1 MRQIKRLRR
10 THVAG
15 LLSSVVLSFAC
26 LAFGQ
31 PTETLEGQALYDA
44 LKQFE
49 LGTKAS
55 VSNLKFKRDRGEM
68 TLNGDLYFATP
79 VNGKVTG
86 AVFIGKGTFRA
97 EAPPVQFEKDN
108 MKRFLDA
115 EVIES
120 DFENAV
126 MRFNDDTYDIIG
138 QGSAPAEAPPSQALD
153 LAKDLEPRVLKETG
167 ANISSRLA
175 VGIANQEDAG
185 FFMAQF
191 DKGKLGRFTYIFD
204 PQCRILNYI
213 FRIDAGEKVAVF
225 RYDSYAY
232 SNDMWLAT
240 YSEKDFENQRVS
252 YSSDYDV
259 VEPKNYQMEIDVRKA
274 RRELRAGMRIDFVS
288 LSDNLRA
295 IPMVINDGIT
305 AYDNKRLD
313 DSMKLE
319 SATYNGR
326 DLPCIQ
332 EGWESGLTFLLP
344 EPMSKGEEFSV
355 EVTLAGD
362 FIDDQQQMRNSH
374 YPEGAASW
382 YPRHGFLRRSTFDLV
397 FRHNKGDLVASVG
410 KLVREDVWPD
420 DDGDRLTEYKV
431 EDPIPFASF
440 VAGILEKYD
449 PKDPKEIA
457 QMKYEGMKIDFYSLP
472 TSSDLTTIK
481 EEFVVT
487 ELRNALEYFSAR
499 FGPYPY
505 SDFRSTF
512 RPRSSRQAYAT
523 LVTLPGM
530 DSADRNSFLYIGS
543 ATSQQWWGN
552 VITLRSYRDQWL
564 RDGLVEYSGLLYVLA
579 RMKNIKEQK
588 EFLDVM
594 RYGLKNPPRTDT
606 GVGKGKIA
614 EIGPMI
620 LGRRLRTR
628 NSMNSDSMINDKGT
642 LVLRMLHYIF
652 SDPQSGDDSLFFE
665 MMKDFTNKFAFSY
678 ASTDDFV
685 RVANQYFP
693 RTTYAQTLGLKDL
706 NWFFQQWLYEAV
718 LPSYRME
725 YKIESGEGGN
735 ALVTGKIIQE
745 NAPKYWFMPLPVVFK
760 YPGNQAVKFF
770 VYANGPETAINLP
783 PLPGKPESVELDPD
797 WWILSEK
804 TETKKK

>member
-1 MRQIKRLRR
+1 MYQTNRFCR
-10 THVAG
+10 THRAV
-15 LLSSVVLSFAC
+15 LLSIVILSLSC

-31 PTETLEGQALYDA
+31 PAETLEGQALYDA

-49 LGTKAS
+49 LGTKAT
-55 VSNLKFKRDRGEM
+55 VSNLTFKRDRGEM
-68 TLNGDLYFATP
+68 NLTGDLYFAAP
-79 VNGKVTG
+79 VEGKVTG

-97 EAPPVQFEKDN
+97 EAPSVQFEKDN
-108 MKRFLDA
+108 VKRFLDA

-120 DFENAV
+120 DFETAV

-138 QGSAPAEAPPSQALD
+138 QGSTPVEEPPSQAMD
-153 LAKDLEPRVLKETG
+153 LAKDLEPRILKETA
-167 ANISSRLA
+167 ANISARLA
-175 VGIANQEDAG
+175 VSLANQEEAG

-191 DKGKLGRFTYIFD
+191 DKGKLGRFTFIFD

-213 FRIDAGEKVAVF
+213 FKIDAGEKVSVF
-225 RYDSYAY
+225 RYDSYSY
-232 SNDMWLAT
+232 GNDMWLAT
-240 YSEKDFENQRVS
+240 YSEQDFENKRVS

-259 VEPKNYQMEIDVRKA
+259 VEPKHYQMEIDVRRA
-274 RRELRAGMRIDFVS
+274 RRELREKVRIDFVS
-288 LSDNLRA
+288 LIDNLRA

-313 DSMKLE
+313 DSMKVE
-319 SATYNGR
+319 SASYNGQ
-326 DLPCIQ
+326 DILCIL
-332 EGWESGLTFLLP
+332 EGWESGLTFMLP
-344 EPMSKGEEFSV
+344 KPMSKGEEFSV

-362 FIDDQQQMRNSH
+362 FIDNQEQMRNSH
-374 YPEGAASW
+374 FPQGNSSW

-420 DDGDRLTEYKV
+420 DEGDRLTEYKM

-440 VAGILEKYD
+440 VAGLLERY
-449 PKDPKEIA
+449 PKDPKDQI
-457 QMKYEGMKIDFYSLP
+457 KYEGMNIDFYSLP
-472 TSSDLTTIK
+472 KSSNLTTIK

-487 ELRNALEYFSAR
+487 ELKNSLEYFSAR

-505 SDFRSTF
+505 ADFRSTF
-512 RPRSSRQAYAT
+512 RPRGSSRQAYAT
-523 LVTLPGM
+523 LVTVPGM
-530 DSADRNSFLYIGS
+530 DSADRNSFSYIGS
-543 ATSQQWWGN
+543 AVSRQWWGN
-552 VITLRSYRDQWL
+552 VITTRSYRDQWL

-579 RMKNIKEQK
+579 RMQNIKEQK

-606 GVGKGKIA
+606 GVGKGKVA

-628 NSMNSDSMINDKGT
+628 NSMNSDNMINDKGA
-642 LVLRMLHYIF
+642 LVVRMLHFIF
-652 SDPQSGDDSLFFE
+652 SNPSTGDDSLFFE
-665 MMKDFTNKFAFSY
+665 MIKDFTNQFAFSY
-678 ASTDDFV
+678 ASSDDFEK
-685 RVANQYFP
+685 VANKYFP
-693 RTTYAQTLGLKDL
+693 KTTLAQMFGLKDL
-706 NWFFQQWLYEAV
+706 SWFFQQWLYEAS

-725 YKIESGEGGN
+725 YHIDSADGGQF
-735 ALVTGKIIQE
+735 LITGKIIQE
-745 NAPKYWFMPLPVVFK
+745 NAPKHWFMPLPAV
-760 YPGNQAVKFF
+760 VKFPGGQQARIM
-770 VYANGPETAINLP
+770 VWANGPETAIQAP
-783 PLPGKPESVELDPD
+783 PLPMKPESVELDPD